1 MTQDRIDKLI
11 EISGLYYIAGN
22 GITIFEEVDARF
34 CSGERV
40 AITGP
45 HGIGKTTLIR
55 LFLRLDKPQKGKI
68 CLFGEDIGM
77 LERPELD
84 RLRQRIGVVLEDSG
98 IVSNLKVI
106 ENVILPLQY
115 HTEMTSDNIMER
127 AVFLLDYVGY
137 SGDIWALPGPLPS
150 YTKKTIALA
159 RAISLDP
166 AIMIYDMLLEGLDA
180 VQSSEMLGLVD
191 KFHKE
196 KKDRLSIMTIN
207 DERDIKEITLDR
219 ILRIENRRIL
229 E

>member
-22 GITIFEEVDARF
+22 GIVIFEGVDAGF
-34 CSGERV
+34 YSGERV

-45 HGIGKTTLIR
+45 HGLGKTTLIR
-55 LFLRLDKPQKGKI
+55 LFLGLDKPQKGTI

-84 RLRQRIGVVLEDSG
+84 GLRQGIGVVLEDSG
-98 IVSNLKVI
+98 IVSNLKVV
-106 ENVILPLQY
+106 ENVMLPLQY

-127 AVFLLDYVGY
+127 AVFLLDHVGY
-137 SGDIWALPGPLPS
+137 RGDIWALPGPLPS
-150 YTKKTIALA
+150 YTKKTIAFA